1 MIPGHPQLPGI
12 VEFRDVGI
20 VAPTVHSTPR
30 QAAQQAQ
37 SPAQLVAVFH
47 RSFQLPLRS
56 DPAWSGIDDG
66 LRDLRIDLLV
76 EEVGEYVQAAR
87 DGNLVGVADAL
98 ADIAYVAYGAAL
110 SYGVDLD
117 AVIAEVHRAN
127 MSKLGPDG
135 RPVLRSDGK
144 VLKSNSYRPPNVEG
158 LLQRLS
164 TPVWSG

>member
-1 MIPGHPQLPGI
+1 M
-12 VEFRDVGI
+12 
-20 VAPTVHSTPR
+20 
-30 QAAQQAQ
+30 
-37 SPAQLVAVFH
+37 
-47 RSFQLPLRS
+47 
-56 DPAWSGIDDG
+56 
-66 LRDLRIDLLV
+66 RIDLLV